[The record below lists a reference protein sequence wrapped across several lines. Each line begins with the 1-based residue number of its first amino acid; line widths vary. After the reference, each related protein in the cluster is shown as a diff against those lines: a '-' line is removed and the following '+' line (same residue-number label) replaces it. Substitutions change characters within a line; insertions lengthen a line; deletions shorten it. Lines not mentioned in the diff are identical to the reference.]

1 MQRGEIWWGRLPPP
15 LNPRPV
21 LLLSRDQAYSRRAY
35 VTVAPV
41 TRTVRLISSHV
52 PLGPAEGLR
61 TASMVNLDSIL
72 TIPKRLLER
81 RIGQLSP
88 DKMRGVEEAIR
99 FALELPAYQR

>member
-1 MQRGEIWWGRLPPP
+1 M
-15 LNPRPV
+15 NTRPV

-72 TIPKRLLER
+72 TIPKRLLEL